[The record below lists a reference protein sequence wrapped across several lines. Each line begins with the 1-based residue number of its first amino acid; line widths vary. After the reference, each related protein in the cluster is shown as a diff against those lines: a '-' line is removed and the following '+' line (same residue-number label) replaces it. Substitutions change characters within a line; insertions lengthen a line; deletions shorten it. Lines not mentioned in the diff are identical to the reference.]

1 MVSVVQKDVHIA
13 VYGIVTSCLFSSPL
27 VPESHVYLRYST
39 NRTEVI
45 ALELGFG
52 ASQNQDQ
59 LVLAYY
65 STQVRQIHMPLNDIP
80 VADLENV

>member
-1 MVSVVQKDVHIA
+1 MLYIA
-13 VYGIVTSCLFSSPL
+13 SKVAACSLFSLPL

-45 ALELGFG
+45 VLGLGFG

-65 STQVRQIHMPLNDIP
+65 STQVRLTLCDI
-80 VADLENV
+80 LQC